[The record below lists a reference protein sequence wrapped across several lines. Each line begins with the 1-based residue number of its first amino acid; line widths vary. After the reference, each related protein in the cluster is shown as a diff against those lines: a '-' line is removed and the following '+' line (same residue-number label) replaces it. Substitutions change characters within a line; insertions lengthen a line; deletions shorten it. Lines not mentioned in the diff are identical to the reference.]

1 MSFQSPNYDLTTIDR
16 IINTLSTWEYAS
28 YFTKFIYGDPGI
40 IPKSDQP
47 CIVIDLMRTKITQ
60 DMTGNDKVVEMIDL
74 GVVINKDSYI
84 NTLNDD
90 TVDWKKQL
98 EQMVQGRNPTTNQY
112 DATSLLGVLRINYTV
127 GDYIIDQ
134 EIDIEYGQVPRNA
147 ASSEVDENVTGE
159 AHLLFT
165 VTHYQ
170 EVPTRT

>member
-1 MSFQSPNYDLTTIDR
+1 MSQAPNYGLTTLDR
-16 IINTLSTWEYAS
+16 IINTLSTWEYAN
-28 YFTKFIYGDPGI
+28 YFKKFIYGDPGI

-47 CIVIDLMRTKITQ
+47 CIVLDLMRTKVTQ
-60 DMTGNDKVVEMIDL
+60 DMTGNDKITEMIDL
-74 GVVINKDSYI
+74 GLVINKDSYI
-84 NTLNDD
+84 NTLEDQ

-98 EQMVQGRNPTTNQY
+98 ELMVQGLDPTTNQY
-112 DATSLLGVLRINYTV
+112 DPTSLLGVLRINYTV

-134 EIDIEYGQVPRNA
+134 EFDIDYGMVPRNA

-170 EVPTRT
+170 LVPTRT